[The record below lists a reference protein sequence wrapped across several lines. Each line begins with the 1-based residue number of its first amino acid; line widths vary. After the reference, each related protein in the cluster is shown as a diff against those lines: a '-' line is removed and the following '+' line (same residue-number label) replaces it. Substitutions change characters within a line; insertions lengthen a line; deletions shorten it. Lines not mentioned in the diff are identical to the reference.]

1 VKAKRPITPLPF
13 KAYFIPVL
21 LLIVTGLVVSVYL
34 AYSHYKNYTDLQY
47 QSFCAIS
54 NAINCDTVSQSPY
67 SIFIIPVPVWSLI
80 GYVLIL
86 LLLPFAGQQKGR
98 DGRIWSLIML
108 IALTYTGISIAL
120 AVVSVYLIGSYCI
133 LCILIYFVNLFLLWY
148 AWLIRRRFSSGG
160 IVRDIHN
167 DWRFLWQQKRI
178 FLPGFTIF
186 SVVVILIITLLPPYW
201 GLTPEPLS
209 PEMAY
214 GLTPEGY
221 PWFGA
226 ENPEIEI
233 EMFSDY
239 KCFQCKKMHVYLR
252 KLMAADQ
259 QRIRVIHRHY
269 PMDHEVNEIVKEPF
283 HVGSG
288 KMAMLAIYAASRGK
302 FWEMNDLLFEIG
314 ARQKQIDL
322 NWVAEKTGL
331 KAADLIRALNTPLIR
346 KKLTRDVWQ
355 GMKLRILGTPSFVI
369 NGKVHEGNI
378 PADVLQK
385 YLK

>member
-1 VKAKRPITPLPF
+1 MISKRPIKPLPF
-13 KAYFIPVL
+13 RVYFFSVL
-21 LLIVTGLVVSVYL
+21 FLSVTGLIVSLYL
-34 AYSHYKNYTDLQY
+34 AYSHYKNYTDLKY

-54 NAINCDTVSQSPY
+54 NGINCDTVSQSPY
-67 SIFIIPVPVWSLI
+67 SVFIIPIPIWAVI
-80 GYVLIL
+80 GYALFL
-86 LLLPFAGQQKGR
+86 LLLPFAWRQKGR
-98 DGRIWSLIML
+98 DGRIWSLFML
-108 IALTYTGISIAL
+108 IALAYAGVSIAL
-120 AVVSVYLIGSYCI
+120 AAVSAYMIGSYCI

-148 AWLIRRRFSSGG
+148 AWLIRRRFSSVGFFCN
-160 IVRDIHN
+160 IRS

-178 FLPGFTIF
+178 FLPGFTVF
-186 SVVVILIITLLPPYW
+186 SVAVILVIVLLPPYW
-201 GLTPEPLS
+201 RLAPEPLS

-214 GLTPEGY
+214 GLTTEGH

-239 KCFQCKKMHVYLR
+239 QCFQCKKMHVYLR
-252 KLMAADQ
+252 KLIAGHQ
-259 QRIRVIHRHY
+259 PKIRVIHRHY

-283 HVGSG
+283 HIGSG
-288 KMAMLAIYAASRGK
+288 KMALLAIYAASRGK
-302 FWEMNDLLFEIG
+302 FWDMNDLLFEIG
-314 ARQKQIDL
+314 ASQKQIDL

-331 KAADLIRALNTPLIR
+331 KTAGLIRALKAPFIR
-346 KKLTRDVWQ
+346 KKLTSDVWQ

-369 NGKVHEGNI
+369 NGNVYAGNI